1 MRALQQV
8 NIVGDDDG
16 STEMVPRSNE
26 QNRHTTS
33 VNVPDKETSKF
44 VTVFSMAEVFIQQL
58 SYTYVQIKS
67 T

>member
-1 MRALQQV
+1 MRALQQI

-16 STEMVPRSNE
+16 STEMEPRSE